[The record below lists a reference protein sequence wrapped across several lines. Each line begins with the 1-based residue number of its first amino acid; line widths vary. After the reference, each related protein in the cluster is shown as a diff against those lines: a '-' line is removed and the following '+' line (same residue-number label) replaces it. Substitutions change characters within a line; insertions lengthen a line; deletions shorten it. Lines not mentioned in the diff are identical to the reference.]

1 MNSSPAEKKAS
12 TPTRPILGSLNEI
25 CIVTPHL
32 YKTLDNLTRLG
43 LGPFRVFD
51 FNSDTV
57 PEQELRGQKGSDL
70 YTMLVAFAEN
80 PNPREPV
87 LEVIQ
92 PVTGQTLM
100 QEYLD
105 THNNQEGVQHIA
117 FNMDDLSMDD
127 RLERM
132 AARGV
137 RPAMQGVWKGSK
149 GVTRFCFF
157 DTVEQGMAT
166 CFETI
171 APSHD
176 WQEPECRWYPAPPS
190 SAEPV
195 SREARRQS
203 VLSAY
208 AGGLEEL
215 LQ

>member
-1 MNSSPAEKKAS
+1 MNPSSAEKETS

-25 CIVTPHL
+25 CIVTPDL
-32 YKTLDNLTRLG
+32 YKTLDNLTRIG

-51 FNSDTV
+51 FNSNSV

-137 RPAMQGVWKGSK
+137 HAAMQGVWKGSK

-176 WQEPECRWYPAPPS
+176 WQEPECRWYPAPPP

-195 SREARRQS
+195 SRDARRQS

>member
-1 MNSSPAEKKAS
+1 MNSPSAEQKTLS
-12 TPTRPILGSLNEI
+12 PTRPILGSLNEI

-32 YKTLDNLTRLG
+32 YKTLDNLTSLG

-51 FNSDTV
+51 FNSDSV
-57 PEQELRGQKGSDL
+57 PEQELRGQKGNDL

-92 PVTGQTLM
+92 PLTGQTLM

-105 THNNQEGVQHIA
+105 RHNNQEGVQHIA
-117 FNMDDLSMDD
+117 FDMDDLTMDD

-137 RPAMQGVWKGSK
+137 RPAMQGVWKGRK

-176 WQEPECRWYPAPPS
+176 WQEPECRWYPATPS
-190 SAEPV
+190 STEPV
-195 SREARRQS
+195 RREDPKKSA
-203 VLSAY
+203 LSAY